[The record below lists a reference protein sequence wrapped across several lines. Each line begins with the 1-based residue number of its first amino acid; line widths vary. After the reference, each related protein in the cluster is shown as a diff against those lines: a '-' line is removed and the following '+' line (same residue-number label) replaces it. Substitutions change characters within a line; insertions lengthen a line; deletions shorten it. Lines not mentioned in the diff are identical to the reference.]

1 MFYFGTL
8 QKKFSAEGSASGGVT
23 QEFSGTGTINIE
35 DT

>member
-8 QKKFSAEGSASGGVT
+8 QKKLSVESSALGAT